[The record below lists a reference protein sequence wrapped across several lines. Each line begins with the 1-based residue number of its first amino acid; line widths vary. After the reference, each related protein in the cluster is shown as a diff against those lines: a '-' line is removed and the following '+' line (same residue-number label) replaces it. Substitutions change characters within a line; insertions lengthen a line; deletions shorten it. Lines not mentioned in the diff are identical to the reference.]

1 MLTATVRL
9 TEKQSMNIITIT
21 LKYLIVSFIIYFFFV
36 TSNKIQ
42 AQTNDDELK
51 LGLVLSGGGAKGFA
65 HIGVLKVFEEENIPI
80 TLITGNSI
88 GTIVGALYSIGY
100 SAQDIEDFVR
110 AQDWEMLLL
119 DRIPRKL
126 KTPFKQNYEQKYLL
140 QFDLNTKNKKLSL
153 PSGYVKGNNILN
165 LFSGIT
171 ANIPDSVYF
180 SDLPIPFACVAYNLE
195 TGKEELLNYGHL
207 PTAMLSSMAI
217 PGAFSP
223 VNFNGMRLVD
233 GGVINNFPVDIAK
246 DMGADIIIGID
257 LQQEKDEDLQFES
270 ITSILMGIVDQIE
283 VEKHNNNIE
292 LADIVINPELKG
304 VSTFDFKASA
314 VDSIMKKGEMAAR
327 KQMPKIKELISGR
340 NIKRNNKKDIAYKH
354 IDEWLIRE
362 VVLED
367 EYQND
372 VKFIL
377 STLNITPN
385 TVYTTSEIDEAT
397 KRLYAYGN
405 FEMVNY
411 KLKPNGMGHNL
422 ELIIKDKKESKLM
435 LGAGFN
441 TVDLAVIYAN
451 YSKQNYS
458 NFFSL
463 MMIDTK
469 IAINPQI
476 KMIMESNRMYY
487 TTMGLEI
494 GARYNKLNQY
504 EEGSRT
510 GKMDVVNV
518 SASLYTNRRLQNNID
533 FGLGATQH
541 YYSNSSYR
549 RNDSDNIINLFDVD
563 TSGFYSTLFGQFT
576 IDSRDDV
583 NLTRRGLYL
592 NTKFSLLVNKGEFSN
607 IVPIYGLK
615 VNSVMPINDD
625 VYLLGSFHH
634 RTLFNTESL
643 SSGYS
648 NYAANTFNSYSD
660 YSFPVLGQRGISF
673 LEPVSTLGE
682 LGFRIGLDDKNF
694 LTPRVQ
700 ALLQFD
706 EWKNFGFDHFN
717 WSAGITYQ
725 TSTRLGPIDFTLGYQ
740 NEFSDFNF
748 FGGVGHQF

>member
-1 MLTATVRL
+1 MYRIKDVTRYFAVIFTMLFIFSIANPICA
-9 TEKQSMNIITIT
+9 QS
-21 LKYLIVSFIIYFFFV
+21 
-36 TSNKIQ
+36 
-42 AQTNDDELK
+42 DDAKEEIK

-65 HIGVLKVFEEENIPI
+65 HIGALKVFEEIDLPI
-80 TLITGNSI
+80 TIISGNSI

-110 AQDWEMLLL
+110 KQDWEMLLL
-119 DRIPRKL
+119 DRVPRKL

-140 QFDLNTKNKKLSL
+140 EFNLDTKDKKLSL
-153 PSGYVKGNNILN
+153 PAGYVQGNNILN

-171 ANIPDSVYF
+171 ANIPDNIHF

-195 TGKEELLNYGHL
+195 TGKEELLNQGHL

-223 VNFNGMRLVD
+223 VNFNGMQLVD
-233 GGVINNFPVDIAK
+233 GGVINNFPVDVAK
-246 DMGADIIIGID
+246 NMGADIIIGVD
-257 LQQEKDEDLQFES
+257 LQQEKDKDLQFES

-292 LADIVINPELKG
+292 LADVVIKPELKG

-314 VDSIMKKGEMAAR
+314 VDSIMKHGEMAAR
-327 KQMPKIKELISGR
+327 EQLPKILELIEGR
-340 NIKRNNKKDIAYKH
+340 NIKRNNKDIAYKH
-354 IDEWLIRE
+354 VDEWLIKD
-362 VVLED
+362 VILED
-367 EYQND
+367 EYKD
-372 VKFIL
+372 DSKFIL
-377 STLNITPN
+377 ATLNITPN
-385 TVYTTSEIDEAT
+385 TICTTNEIDEAT

-411 KLKPNGMGHNL
+411 KLKPVDNGHNL

-441 TVDLAVIYAN
+441 TIDLAAIYAN

-463 MMIDTK
+463 MMIDAK
-469 IAINPQI
+469 IATNPQI
-476 KMIMESNRMYY
+476 KMKMESNRKYF
-487 TTMGLEI
+487 TTFGLEL
-494 GARYNKLNQY
+494 GARYNNLNQY
-504 EEGSRT
+504 EGGTRT

-518 SASLYTNRRLQNNID
+518 DASLYTNSRLQNNID
-533 FGLGATQH
+533 FGLGLSQH
-541 YYSNSSYR
+541 YYRNSSYR
-549 RNDSDNIINLFDVD
+549 RNYDNIFKLFDAD
-563 TSGFYSTLFGQFT
+563 NSGFYSTLFGQFT

-583 NLTRRGLYL
+583 YLTNRGFYL

-607 IVPIYGLK
+607 IIPIYHLRL
-615 VNSVMPINDD
+615 NSVVSLDEDIS
-625 VYLLGSFHH
+625 LLTSFHH
-634 RTLFNTESL
+634 RTLFNTDDQ
-643 SSGYS
+643 SSAYA

-673 LEPVSTLGE
+673 LEPVSTLAE
-682 LGFRIGLDDKNF
+682 LGLRVKLDDIGY

-700 ALLQFD
+700 ALLQFK
-706 EWKNFGFDHFN
+706 EWKDINFDSFN

-740 NEFSDFNF
+740 HEFSDFNF
-748 FGGVGHQF
+748 FGGVGYQF

>member
-1 MLTATVRL
+1 MNQFKNLIRQSALTLLICFVASLVGTV
-9 TEKQSMNIITIT
+9 
-21 LKYLIVSFIIYFFFV
+21 
-36 TSNKIQ
+36 Q
-42 AQTNDDELK
+42 AQTENAEDEIK

-65 HIGVLKVFEEENIPI
+65 HIGALKVFEEANIPI
-80 TLITGNSI
+80 SIISGNSI

-110 AQDWEMLLL
+110 EQDWEMLLL
-119 DRIPRKL
+119 DRVPRKL

-140 QFDLNTKNKKLSL
+140 EFDLNTKDKKLSL

-171 ANIPDSVYF
+171 ANIPDSIHF

-195 TGKEELLNYGHL
+195 TGKEEVLRHGHL
-207 PTAMLSSMAI
+207 PTAMLSSMAF
-217 PGAFSP
+217 PGVFSP
-223 VNFNGMRLVD
+223 VSFNDMHLVD
-233 GGVINNFPVDIAK
+233 GGVINNFPVDVAI
-246 DMGADIIIGID
+246 DMGADIIIGVD
-257 LQQEKDEDLQFES
+257 LQQEKDKDSQFGS
-270 ITSILMGIVDQIE
+270 ITSILMGIVNQIE
-283 VEKHNNNIE
+283 VEKHNDNIK
-292 LADIVINPELKG
+292 LADVVINPELKG
-304 VSTFDFKASA
+304 VATFDFRASA
-314 VDSIMKKGEMAAR
+314 VDSIMKKGEIAAR
-327 KQMPKIKELISGR
+327 EQLPKILELIEGR
-340 NIKRNNKKDIAYKH
+340 NIKRNNKDIAYKH
-354 IDEWLIRE
+354 VDEWLIRE

-367 EYQND
+367 TYQD
-372 VKFIL
+372 DYRFIL

-385 TVYTTSEIDEAT
+385 TVYTTKEIDEAT

-411 KLKPNGMGHNL
+411 ILKPNGKGHNL
-422 ELIIKDKKESKLM
+422 ELVIKDKKESKLM

-441 TVDLAVIYAN
+441 TVDLASIYAN

-476 KMIMESNRMYY
+476 KMKMESNRKYF
-487 TTMGLEI
+487 TTMGFEI

-504 EEGSRT
+504 EGGHRT

-518 SASLYTNRRLQNNID
+518 DASLYTNRRLHNNID
-533 FGLGATQH
+533 FGMGLSQH
-541 YYSNSSYR
+541 YYSNSCYR
-549 RNDSDNIINLFDVD
+549 RNTDNSIKLFDAD

-583 NLTRRGLYL
+583 YLTNRGFYL
-592 NTKFSLLVNKGEFSN
+592 NTTFSLLVNKSEFSN
-607 IVPIYGLK
+607 IIPIYHLRLS
-615 VNSVMPINDD
+615 SVVPLNDE
-625 VYLLGSFHH
+625 VSLLAGFHH
-634 RTLFNTESL
+634 RTLFNIESQ
-643 SSGYS
+643 SSAYA
-648 NYAANTFNSYSD
+648 NYAANTYNSFSD

-682 LGFRIGLDDKNF
+682 LGFRIAMDDKNY

-706 EWKNFGFDHFN
+706 EWENISFDNLN

-725 TSTRLGPIDFTLGYQ
+725 SRTRLGPIDFTIGYQ
-740 NEFSDFNF
+740 HEYSDFNF
-748 FGGVGHQF
+748 FGGIGYQF

>member
-1 MLTATVRL
+1 MNPTNKSM
-9 TEKQSMNIITIT
+9 KQF
-21 LKYLIVSFIIYFFFV
+21 SFILILCFV
-36 TSNKIQ
+36 FASGSL
-42 AQTNDDELK
+42 AQSQPTKADEDEIK

-65 HIGVLKVFEEENIPI
+65 HIGVLKVLEEENIPI
-80 TLITGNSI
+80 TVISGNSI

-110 AQDWEMLLL
+110 EQDWDMLLF

-140 QFDLNTKNKKLSL
+140 QFDLNTKNRKLSL

-165 LFSGIT
+165 LFSGVT
-171 ANIPDSVYF
+171 ANITDSISF
-180 SDLPIPFACVAYNLE
+180 SEFPIPFACVAYNLE
-195 TGKEELLNYGHL
+195 TGKEELLNHGHL

-223 VNFNGMRLVD
+223 VSFNGNHLVD

-246 DMGADIIIGID
+246 DMGADIIIGVD
-257 LQQEKDEDLQFES
+257 LQQEKDDDLQFES

-283 VEKHNNNIE
+283 VEKHNSNIE
-292 LADIVINPELKG
+292 LADVVINPELKD
-304 VSTFDFKASA
+304 VSTFDFRADV

-327 KQMPKIKELISGR
+327 ELLPEIRKLVDGR
-340 NIKRNNKKDIAYKH
+340 TIKRNNNKDIAYKH
-354 IDEWLIRE
+354 TNEWLIKE
-362 VVLED
+362 IVLDD
-367 EYQND
+367 EYQD
-372 VKFIL
+372 DFKFIT
-377 STLNITPN
+377 STLNINPN
-385 TVYTTSEIDEAT
+385 SVYTTSEIDEAT
-397 KRLYAYGN
+397 KKLYAYGN

-411 KLKPNGMGHNL
+411 KLKPNGKGHNL

-435 LGAGFN
+435 LGAAFN
-441 TVDLAVIYAN
+441 TVDLATIYAN

-458 NFFSL
+458 HFFSL

-469 IAINPQI
+469 VAVNPQI
-476 KMIMESNRMYY
+476 KMMLESNRMHF
-487 TTMGLEI
+487 TTIGLEI

-504 EEGSRT
+504 EAGSRT
-510 GKMDVVNV
+510 AKMDVVNV
-518 SASLYTNRRLQNNID
+518 AASLYTNKRLQNNID
-533 FGLGATQH
+533 FGVGVSQN
-541 YYSNSSYR
+541 YYSNSCYK
-549 RNDSDNIINLFDVD
+549 RNSDTDIDLFDAD

-583 NLTRRGLYL
+583 YLTKRGFYL

-607 IVPIYGLK
+607 IVPIYHLK
-615 VNSVMPINDD
+615 LNSVLPLSNA
-625 VYLLGSFHH
+625 VSLLANFHH
-634 RTLFNTESL
+634 RTLFNTK
-643 SSGYS
+643 SSSSAYS

-660 YSFPVLGQRGISF
+660 YSFPVLGQRGLSF

-682 LGFRIGLDDKNF
+682 LGLRIGLNGNNY

-700 ALLQFD
+700 ALLQYDDWKSFEFD
-706 EWKNFGFDHFN
+706 NFN

-740 NEFSDFNF
+740 HEFSDFNF
-748 FGGVGHQF
+748 FGGVGYQF

>member
-1 MLTATVRL
+1 MDQYIKSIKHSTFILIICFLFTSKGYA
-9 TEKQSMNIITIT
+9 QSQI
-21 LKYLIVSFIIYFFFV
+21 KEE
-36 TSNKIQ
+36 
-42 AQTNDDELK
+42 DEIK

-65 HIGVLKVFEEENIPI
+65 HIGVLKVLEEEDIPI
-80 TLITGNSI
+80 TIISGNSI

-140 QFDLNTKNKKLSL
+140 QFDLNTKSKKLSL

-171 ANIPDSVYF
+171 ASIQDSIHF
-180 SDLPIPFACVAYNLE
+180 SDLPIPFSCVAYNLE
-195 TGKEELLNYGHL
+195 TGKEELLNHGHL

-223 VNFNGMRLVD
+223 VNFNGMNLVD

-246 DMGADIIIGID
+246 DMGADIIIGVD
-257 LQQEKDEDLQFES
+257 LQQEKDEDFQFES
-270 ITSILMGIVDQIE
+270 FTSILRGIVDQIE
-283 VEKHNNNIE
+283 VEKHNSNIE
-292 LADIVINPELKG
+292 LADVVINPELKD

-340 NIKRNNKKDIAYKH
+340 NIKRNNKDIRYSH
-354 IDEWLIRE
+354 VDEWLIRE
-362 VVLED
+362 IILEE
-367 EYQND
+367 EYQD
-372 VKFIL
+372 DFKFIS

-385 TVYTTSEIDEAT
+385 SVYTTSEIDEAI
-397 KRLYAYGN
+397 KRLYGYGN

-441 TVDLAVIYAN
+441 TVDLAAIYAN

-476 KMIMESNRMYY
+476 KMIMESNRMYF
-487 TTMGLEI
+487 TTMGLGI
-494 GARYNKLNQY
+494 DARYNKLNQY
-504 EEGSRT
+504 EKGSRT

-518 SASLYTNRRLQNNID
+518 ATSIYTNRRLQNNID
-533 FGLGATQH
+533 FGLGVSQH
-541 YYSNSSYR
+541 YYSNSSFR
-549 RNDSDNIINLFDVD
+549 RDSDKIINLFNVD

-583 NLTRRGLYL
+583 NLLRRGFYL

-615 VNSVMPINDD
+615 VNSVLPINDD
-625 VYLLGSFHH
+625 VYLLANFHH
-634 RTLFNTESL
+634 RTLFNIEGL
-643 SSGYS
+643 SSAYS

-682 LGFRIGLDDKNF
+682 LGLRIGLDDKNYI
-694 LTPRVQ
+694 TPRLQ

-706 EWKNFGFDHFN
+706 EWKSFSFDNFN

-725 TSTRLGPIDFTLGYQ
+725 TSTKLGPIEFTLGYQ

-748 FGGVGHQF
+748 FGGVGYQF